1 MDPSGIDIASRFI
14 ILISSSCSDNDMNS
28 TLSPADV
35 RKESPVRASILVD
48 VATIP
53 PFDDDDFA
61 DLAFIILFDFILGS
75 FFSAFAEPVVSFFSA
90 FVSRRLCCSRWLPLL
105 FPRRTRVRTIDD
117 DNDDVGLA
125 PRRVAIC
132 PLTIDDVVERS
143 IIDVK
148 VFMLLLVVQMLF
160 DKRCCCGGVIL

>member
-1 MDPSGIDIASRFI
+1 M
-14 ILISSSCSDNDMNS
+14 
-28 TLSPADV
+28 

-90 FVSRRLCCSRWLPLL
+90 FVSRRLCCSRWLSLL

-117 DNDDVGLA
+117 DNDDVGFGLA

-132 PLTIDDVVERS
+132 PLTIDDDVERS

-148 VFMLLLVVQMLF
+148 VFMLVACCTDVV
-160 DKRCCCGGVIL
+160 

>member
-75 FFSAFAEPVVSFFSA
+75 FFSAF
-90 FVSRRLCCSRWLPLL
+90 VSRRLCCSRWLSLL

-117 DNDDVGLA
+117 DNDDVGFGLA

-132 PLTIDDVVERS
+132 PLTIDDDVERS

-148 VFMLLLVVQMLF
+148 VFMLVACCTDVV
-160 DKRCCCGGVIL
+160 